1 MVGAA
6 TALPSETTAE
16 ETDDPPLELNVM
28 VTGSIGDDRVDF
40 TALLFVDGAMVLVG
54 CFLLVAV
61 LEGAANAGETQTAA
75 SLLVEALEDELEDEE
90 LEDEELE
97 DDELEVEESALDVCD
112 EGDDDDGVTPHAER
126 TMANKVRKKLDFT
139 LECI

>member
-1 MVGAA
+1 M
-6 TALPSETTAE
+6 
-16 ETDDPPLELNVM
+16 
-28 VTGSIGDDRVDF
+28 
-40 TALLFVDGAMVLVG
+40 LVG

-75 SLLVEALEDELEDEE
+75 SLLEEALEDELEDEE
-90 LEDEELE
+90 LEDEELEDEELEDDELE

-112 EGDDDDGVTPHAER
+112 EGDEDDGVTPHAER

>member
-1 MVGAA
+1 
-6 TALPSETTAE
+6 
-16 ETDDPPLELNVM
+16 M

-40 TALLFVDGAMVLVG
+40 TALLFVDGAIVLVA

-61 LEGAANAGETQTAA
+61 LEGAANAGDTQTAA
-75 SLLVEALEDELEDEE
+75 SLLEEALEDELEDEALDDE
-90 LEDEELE
+90 ALDDEALDDEALEDEALEDEEL
-97 DDELEVEESALDVCD
+97 ALDVCD

>member
-1 MVGAA
+1 
-6 TALPSETTAE
+6 
-16 ETDDPPLELNVM
+16 
-28 VTGSIGDDRVDF
+28 
-40 TALLFVDGAMVLVG
+40 
-54 CFLLVAV
+54 LVAV
-61 LEGAANAGETQTAA
+61 LEGAANAGDTQTAA
-75 SLLVEALEDELEDEE
+75 SLLEEALEDELEDEE

-97 DDELEVEESALDVCD
+97 DEELEDEELEVEELALDVCD

>member
-1 MVGAA
+1 
-6 TALPSETTAE
+6 
-16 ETDDPPLELNVM
+16 M

-40 TALLFVDGAMVLVG
+40 TALLFVDGAIVLVA

-61 LEGAANAGETQTAA
+61 LEGADNAGDTQTAA
-75 SLLVEALEDELEDEE
+75 SLLEEALEDELEE
-90 LEDEELE
+90 
-97 DDELEVEESALDVCD
+97 ELEVEELALDVCD

>member
-1 MVGAA
+1 LVGAA

-40 TALLFVDGAMVLVG
+40 TALLFVDGAIVLVA

-61 LEGAANAGETQTAA
+61 LEGADNAGDTQTAA
-75 SLLVEALEDELEDEE
+75 SLLEEALEDELEDEE

-97 DDELEVEESALDVCD
+97 VEELALDVCD